1 MPVVSTQKQLN
12 AYQLAQ
18 QQKVAS
24 FQEQAA
30 GYPNQSTGP
39 LYGTGNT
46 GFNLSNDV
54 AQSPTSPTK
63 PPSFSGDSA
72 DFLKSLYTSRPQFVQ
87 QQQDLLTQLG
97 PSSRAAIFAA
107 SPELASTANY
117 YQTAMSDPF
126 GGNLQ
131 TYQEA
136 IRGAQAARGFG
147 VAGGTAPAGE
157 EARYLLNYAAQQ
169 RERIAPQ
176 MAQFGQGLLNISGL
190 GGPPDISLAALGGL
204 ALQNRTLNE
213 VIKANQ
219 EASEQAKK
227 MYQQQLNAGSGAN
240 PYGAKGT
247 SGGGGTNPY
256 GAGGSYSSAVGTGV
270 ASGGFSGAYSGGG
283 GQDFFSQQSAQ
294 VSPTY
299 VTPYTPAATDN
310 LYALRLKYAQGLL
323 GNVDPAKALGY
334 I

>member
-117 YQTAMSDPF
+117 YQTAMNDPF

-157 EARYLLNYAAQQ
+157 EARYLTNYAAQQ

-240 PYGAKGT
+240 PYGVKSGSGSTGAFGAGGGT
-247 SGGGGTNPY
+247 TSVAVGGGG
-256 GAGGSYSSAVGTGV
+256 AGGGT
-270 ASGGFSGAYSGGG
+270 
-283 GQDFFSQQSAQ
+283 QDFFARESDL
-294 VSPTY
+294 
-299 VTPYTPAATDN
+299 ATQR
-310 LYALRLKYAQGLL
+310 LRYAQGLL
-323 GNVDPAKALGY
+323 GNVDPAKAFGY
-334 I
+334 V

>member
-1 MPVVSTQKQLN
+1 MAISTQSQLN

-18 QQKVAS
+18 QQKVTA

-30 GYPNQSTGP
+30 GYPNQTGTP

-157 EARYLLNYAAQQ
+157 EARYLTNYAAQQ

-240 PYGAKGT
+240 PYGTKSSSGGAFGAGGGT
-247 SGGGGTNPY
+247 TSVAVGGGG
-256 GAGGSYSSAVGTGV
+256 AGGGT
-270 ASGGFSGAYSGGG
+270 A
-283 GQDFFSQQSAQ
+283 DFFSRQSAG
-294 VSPTY
+294 
-299 VTPYTPAATDN
+299 PAPAQPPMDLATMRL
-310 LYALRLKYAQGLL
+310 LYAAGAL
-323 GNVDPAKALGY
+323 GNVDPAKAFGF